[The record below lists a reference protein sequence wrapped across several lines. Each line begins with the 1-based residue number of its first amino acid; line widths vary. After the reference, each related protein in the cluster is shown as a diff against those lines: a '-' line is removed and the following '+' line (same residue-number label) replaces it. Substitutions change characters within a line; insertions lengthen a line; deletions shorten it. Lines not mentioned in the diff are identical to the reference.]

1 MQNNI
6 EFVRNKYI
14 TLCEKESD
22 IYEHL
27 PTLYKYASE
36 CESCIESGVRRCV
49 SSWALLYGLVNNN
62 KEEKRLLLNDVDV
75 CNIDELLNN
84 TNELNV
90 DIQYEWISNLKLEVN
105 KNYDL
110 TFIDTWHTY
119 GQLKRELQKFK
130 NITNK
135 YIIMH
140 DTTIDGEYSESIRK
154 KHDIK
159 EKMELNNFTYEEVTL
174 GLWKAIEEFL
184 SENSEWKLIEKY
196 TNNNG
201 LTIIK
206 KD

>member
-1 MQNNI
+1 
-6 EFVRNKYI
+6 
-14 TLCEKESD
+14 
-22 IYEHL
+22 
-27 PTLYKYASE
+27 
-36 CESCIESGVRRCV
+36 
-49 SSWALLYGLVNNN
+49 
-62 KEEKRLLLNDVDV
+62 
-75 CNIDELLNN
+75 
-84 TNELNV
+84 
-90 DIQYEWISNLKLEVN
+90 
-105 KNYDL
+105 
-110 TFIDTWHTY
+110 
-119 GQLKRELQKFK
+119 
-130 NITNK
+130 
-135 YIIMH
+135 MH